1 MITEERN
8 RPKFNARADVL
19 LKIERYA
26 KKVRD
31 SKKWNQEEKDELLR
45 FLAVQADGW
54 RMLGENVGPT
64 KKIMQLKE
72 SMLVETWR
80 TFTQGVKLRREAQK
94 AAKGEEGLERELSTS
109 GTLIQGDVKIIT
121 EGVEAPVS
129 SHEPVGQTVAH
140 EESAASKDRQ
150 TL

>member
-1 MITEERN
+1 LITEERN

-19 LKIERYA
+19 MKIERYA

-54 RMLGENVGPT
+54 GMLGENVGPT

-80 TFTQGVKLRREAQK
+80 TFTQGVKLRREAKK
-94 AAKGEEGLERELSTS
+94 AAKGEKGLERELSTS

-129 SHEPVGQTVAH
+129 SQEPVGQTVAH
-140 EESAASKDRQ
+140 EESAASKDQQ